1 MSIKTIFKSAVLVMA
16 LMCLTF
22 VTVSAQTRATQ
33 TVTKTAK
40 WDMDGGN
47 SGTTTLQDDYTLYTT
62 SGGALHWD
70 CASEYNTIRFSNGKY
85 HSTSLQGN
93 VLQNGGTIS
102 FSDIKGKVTKVE
114 ISNFRFYYEGTN
126 LYVGKDRTDVSTL
139 LHIDGTT
146 DDYGF
151 PSISNINPTS
161 VNFVGA
167 IDVDKNNPLKIIL
180 FGVPQSEIDITEISF
195 REGSITVTYEVE
207 EEVTEDPGHTFS
219 FSSNGNQLT
228 ASCNQTDVNHV
239 CELLEH
245 KATLTLTA
253 NDIAYDANTHYATLN
268 TQDFVD
274 ATGITDISTTF
285 SYENKST
292 HEIRKNSVYEV
303 GEYTVTATVTING
316 TDYTLTQNFAI
327 SENNHSITN
336 NYSFL
341 QLNKTLARAGEE
353 VTIRNNSSI
362 NLSSLKVLGTTA
374 NLTLENYGVR
384 YSEQN
389 AVYYFNMPNEAVT
402 INATFEAPI
411 TINCKKGGSV
421 SASVGENTN
430 VTKAQSGE
438 TVTLTATPDE
448 GYSVTNIHVY
458 NGNEDYTV
466 IDNGDGTFSFTM
478 PASAVTVEVEFFKTI
493 GALTISHLG
502 DRTTAT
508 IDGSYNYSL
517 SIADDIDVDEVTY
530 TRSFVNDGN
539 AYTIMLPFGFNASSA
554 KGTFHTLGDI
564 TPVTKTVWKAEPSSA
579 ITEIEANTPYIFFPS
594 EDFNEMTF
602 ENVTLETT
610 TSKPLTNVC
619 GSTNWKLHGV
629 YVKKDWTD
637 EDVNLYGF
645 AAASQDGISAGE
657 FVHFVTG
664 ASLKPT
670 RCYLEYSK
678 DGFSKSAVELPE
690 KIIVVFPDETAS
702 IVEPGN
708 PDDNGEITTPVAEIK
723 PNSGIKVWSADGSII
738 IEAQPDMDYTI
749 VDLGG
754 RTLKNGVTHSTRETV
769 TLNRRAA
776 GIVIVKI
783 NGKTFKI
790 NY

>member
-22 VTVSAQTRATQ
+22 LTASAQTRATQ

-93 VLQNGGTIS
+93 VLQNGGTIT

-114 ISNFRFYYEGTN
+114 ISNFRFYYEGTD

-146 DDYGF
+146 DDYVF

-180 FGVPQSEIDITEISF
+180 FGVPQSEIDLTEISF

-207 EEVTEDPGHTFS
+207 EEVTGDPGHTFS
-219 FSSNGNQLT
+219 FSTYGNQLT
-228 ASCNQTDVNHV
+228 ATCNQTDANHV

-245 KATLTLTA
+245 KVTLTLTA
-253 NDIAYDANTHYATLN
+253 NDVAYDANTHYATLN

-316 TDYTLTQNFAI
+316 TSYTLTQNFAI

-362 NLSSLKVLGTTA
+362 NLSSLNVTGATA

-389 AVYYFNMPNEAVT
+389 AVYYFNMPNEDVIINVT
-402 INATFEAPI
+402 FAPPI
-411 TINCKKGGSV
+411 TINCKNGGSV

-430 VTKAQSGE
+430 VTEAQSGE

-448 GYSVTNIHVY
+448 GYTVTNVLVY
-458 NGNEDYTV
+458 NGNDTYNV

-478 PASAVTVEVEFFKTI
+478 PASAVTVEVEFSKTI
-493 GALTISHLG
+493 GALTISHFG

-508 IDGSYNYSL
+508 IDGSSNS
-517 SIADDIDVDEVTY
+517 SISIDDDIEVDEVTY
-530 TRSFVNDGN
+530 IRTFESGS
-539 AYTIMLPFGFNASSA
+539 YTVMLPFGFTVDGTVNGKFYTLKSIEPKSETVSEA
-554 KGTFHTLGDI
+554 KMSDPI
-564 TPVTKTVWKAEPSSA
+564 ETVEANKPYIFVPDAA
-579 ITEIEANTPYIFFPS
+579 ITEIKITGK
-594 EDFNEMTF
+594 T
-602 ENVTLETT
+602 TLHKTVDA
-610 TSKPLTNVC
+610 PLINVC
-619 GSTNWKLHGV
+619 ANTNWKLHGV
-629 YVKKDWTD
+629 YSQKVWTD
-637 EDVNLYGF
+637 EDVNNYGF
-645 AAASQDGISAGE
+645 AAAAKDEIAAGE
-657 FVHFVTG
+657 FVHFVAG
-664 ASLKPT
+664 AWIKPT

-678 DGFSKSAVELPE
+678 DCFLKSAVELPE

-702 IVEPGN
+702 IVEPGD
-708 PDDNGEITTPVAEIK
+708 PDDNGEITTPTAEIT
-723 PNSGIKVWSADGSII
+723 PNSGIKVWSADGLVI

-749 VDLGG
+749 VDLSG

-769 TLNRRAA
+769 TLSRRAA

-783 NGKTFKI
+783 GNQTFKI
-790 NY
+790 SY